1 MSKKISREDIKKEL
15 FYLHYCSSKYR
26 AIYEAF
32 KSNYDRTKYRIL
44 KWLIKSDM
52 NNYYE
57 KYQKFLHRFTVVKE
71 ISLNYHKFLTGISK
85 KDFKYTD
92 RLEDLMFRLKVQE
105 DLDNLKFN
113 YDEVLSRI
121 DDIRKN
127 YEKSKK
133 SKEVCNERFR

>member
-26 AIYEAF
+26 ALYEVF
-32 KSNYDRTKYRIL
+32 KSDYDRVKYRIL

-52 NNYYE
+52 DNYYQ
-57 KYQKFLHRFTVVKE
+57 KYQKFLHRFTVIRE

-85 KDFKYTD
+85 KDFKNTD
-92 RLEDLMFRLKVQE
+92 RLEDLMCRLKFQE
-105 DLDNLKFN
+105 DLDNLRFN

-127 YEKSKK
+127 YEKSNK
-133 SKEVCNERFR
+133 SQGVSK